1 MNDKIAHIA
10 AALTVGAPRIVI
22 DGVLIIAII
31 SGIFWC
37 GSISERLAENHAVLA
52 ELPERQREME
62 ETRATVSAIEAR
74 QMLVLDRL
82 SKIDQRLQD
91 DERRK

>member
-22 DGVLIIAII
+22 DGVLILAII

-37 GSISERLAENHAVLA
+37 GSINERLAENHTALA
-52 ELPERQREME
+52 NIPKHEQDMQD
-62 ETRATVSAIEAR
+62 TKITVSAIEAR
-74 QMLVLDRL
+74 QMLVIEKLNRLDQ
-82 SKIDQRLQD
+82 KC
-91 DERRK
+91 ERR